1 MNFRY
6 GEIQLEPDLKKA
18 LYLGGSKSPVTC
30 DFFCMKVNSILQC
43 VNFIKYYIQN
53 AKSVILALVANI
65 KKSNN
70 YT

>member
-1 MNFRY
+1 M
-6 GEIQLEPDLKKA
+6 LKNGILIKCV
-18 LYLGGSKSPVTC
+18 LVLQCYLGGSKSPVTC

>member
-1 MNFRY
+1 MYDYESKSFASH
-6 GEIQLEPDLKKA
+6 DK
-18 LYLGGSKSPVTC
+18 YLGGSKSPVTC

>member
-1 MNFRY
+1 
-6 GEIQLEPDLKKA
+6 
-18 LYLGGSKSPVTC
+18 
-30 DFFCMKVNSILQC
+30 MKVNSILQC